1 MLNLKKIAITGDI
14 ASGKSTVSDYLRS
27 KNAYIVN
34 ADEIGHQLLI
44 PQTTTGQQI
53 IDLLGNAA
61 LTNGNF
67 DRKKI
72 AAIVFANKDKLQTLE
87 KIIHPLIIQEIEVQY
102 EKVKKDDYSYF
113 IVDIPLL
120 FEMKQENFYDFI
132 ILMQTLEKLGKMRF
146 ENRGF
151 APGEYR
157 LRQQNLLPIEKKK
170 NKADYIINNNK
181 SVSDLYDQVEKFI
194 QKINQN

>member
-87 KIIHPLIIQEIEVQY
+87 KIIHPLIIQDIEVQY

-132 ILMQTLEKLGKMRF
+132 ILMQTSEKLGKMRF

-170 NKADYIINNNK
+170 NKADFIINNNK